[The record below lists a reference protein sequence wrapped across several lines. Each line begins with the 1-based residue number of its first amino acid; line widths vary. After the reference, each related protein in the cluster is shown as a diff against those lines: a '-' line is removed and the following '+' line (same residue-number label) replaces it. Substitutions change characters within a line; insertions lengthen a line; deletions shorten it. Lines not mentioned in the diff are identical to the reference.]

1 MSGQWTPT
9 NPGLGSPPEIRGE
22 AGRRRSHA
30 EQLQQSQ
37 GLVGAAS
44 AEAAAGWQSQAGSTL
59 VSVAAGAQ
67 SELSGLSSQ
76 ISAVAD
82 ALSRYANDV
91 DTVQQQQRAIETRQD
106 DTTTALTRARRTL
119 EGLKSKKDT
128 DPSDIYRTQGH
139 IEALNWQMRGFS
151 GQLAALASQRSAADN
166 AAILTLTGTGTR
178 GALAGILPD
187 RDGGVSRA
195 VTPTVTLQQLS
206 ALSATE
212 LAALFALYPD
222 LAEQLLADEDPN
234 AVAQWWASLSTG
246 TQTALVFGASALI
259 GSLGGV
265 SAVARAAA
273 NRLNAAKRLDEIDAR
288 VAELRGTPTSGG
300 FSTPAYG
307 YDAGTFDAEISRLL
321 AERGYLQKAVEG
333 TVQLYLYDPSTRS
346 IIEMIG
352 TPGPQTTAINT
363 YVPGTFT
370 SAFSFYGGG
379 VQQVGTWLQSTDPSQ
394 VTFVWKQGL
403 FPGEDPETGDVQILP
418 RIIEANFSFW
428 ADYTGSHLADF
439 QAEMRAATTSSVGA
453 SHNAIGY
460 SWGLAAVT
468 SSESPQTHYDHVVSL
483 SGAGMPSGWEPQ
495 HGTVYSHYAYRDA
508 LTMAQQ
514 SGQVWSGNNPGT
526 SSAYEQHHYATPE
539 DVNVVI
545 PPILNPFAGEGA
557 KVVVPLTVVQAT
569 TDPLGNHELIAS
581 NDVRNWSALGDVL
594 KGLRQ

>member
-1 MSGQWTPT
+1 M
-9 NPGLGSPPEIRGE
+9 
-22 AGRRRSHA
+22 
-30 EQLQQSQ
+30 
-37 GLVGAAS
+37 
-44 AEAAAGWQSQAGSTL
+44 
-59 VSVAAGAQ
+59 
-67 SELSGLSSQ
+67 
-76 ISAVAD
+76 
-82 ALSRYANDV
+82 
-91 DTVQQQQRAIETRQD
+91 
-106 DTTTALTRARRTL
+106 
-119 EGLKSKKDT
+119 
-128 DPSDIYRTQGH
+128 
-139 IEALNWQMRGFS
+139 
-151 GQLAALASQRSAADN
+151 
-166 AAILTLTGTGTR
+166 
-178 GALAGILPD
+178 
-187 RDGGVSRA
+187 
-195 VTPTVTLQQLS
+195 
-206 ALSATE
+206 
-212 LAALFALYPD
+212 
-222 LAEQLLADEDPN
+222 
-234 AVAQWWASLSTG
+234 
-246 TQTALVFGASALI
+246 
-259 GSLGGV
+259 
-265 SAVARAAA
+265 
-273 NRLNAAKRLDEIDAR
+273 
-288 VAELRGTPTSGG
+288 
-300 FSTPAYG
+300 
-307 YDAGTFDAEISRLL
+307 
-321 AERGYLQKAVEG
+321 
-333 TVQLYLYDPSTRS
+333 
-346 IIEMIG
+346 
-352 TPGPQTTAINT
+352 
-363 YVPGTFT
+363 PGTFN